1 MLILKFHPGMKCLHV
16 FLSFFHPGMKFY
28 PCLSNYTIYK
38 KFNYLFK
45 NNNKKSKISYYQC
58 KLKLFETHVKK
69 TRKII
74 KEVIGKKRGTSDS
87 LPRKL
92 IIDKVEIVGM
102 KTTANSISNFF
113 VKIGLNLASK
123 IPKSDTNFEVCI
135 SKVNIKLQ
143 ENYLTEDKFLEAL
156 KSLKIN

>member
-1 MLILKFHPGMKCLHV
+1 MSLQIKAFWNWH
-16 FLSFFHPGMKFY
+16 
-28 PCLSNYTIYK
+28 K
-38 KFNYLFK
+38 KD
-45 NNNKKSKISYYQC
+45 KK
-58 KLKLFETHVKK
+58 
-69 TRKII
+69 KII

-123 IPKSDTNFEVCI
+123 IPKSDTNFEVYI
-135 SKVNIKLQ
+135 SKANIKLQ
-143 ENYLTEDKFLEAL
+143 ENYLTEDKILEAL
-156 KSLKIN
+156 KSLKINEASGFDQTHVKVMNQI